1 MTFADVILPVP
12 LPKLLTYAIPDEI
25 SSSIKVG
32 MRVNVA
38 LGNKKIYT
46 GIVYTIHSNKPDYKT
61 RNIDNLLDDEAIIDE
76 IHLQYWKWIA
86 DYYQCSLNDVIR
98 AALPTSL
105 KPESETFVSLCPNY
119 KAEVEITSS
128 ENKVLRILDSDK
140 AVSVNHIAKDSGIK
154 NVLTVL
160 NSLNNKGRVEFHKN
174 LKADYKPIYTEFLK
188 LIPEV
193 EDLHLVLDNLN
204 RAPQQIKVI
213 NYLIE
218 NNSINSATD
227 LCKLSN
233 TLKHTGANKTI
244 INALKKKGIVKIV
257 KIETSRFEEVESTVP
272 LPILS
277 KEQENA
283 YKSIIDGFNKNG
295 KVLLHGV
302 TGSGKTEIYIHL
314 INKAINENRQ
324 VLYLLPEI
332 ALTTQII
339 RRLQVVFGKKVG
351 VFHSK
356 YSDSAR
362 AEVWKRLKKGDYQII
377 LGVRSAVFLPF
388 SNLGLVIIDEEHEN
402 SYKQYDPAPRYH
414 ARDSA
419 IMLSGLFN
427 AYTVLGTATPSLES
441 YYNTKI
447 GKYSIVELRTRFAA
461 VEMPDIQIVDTAD
474 AYKRKIM
481 QEHFHPELVDAIK
494 TALQNGEQVIL
505 FQNRRGYS
513 PYVECYDCAWIPHCN
528 KCSVNYTY
536 HKFKNRLICHYC
548 GDAIDMPKV
557 CPDCGSKKIANR
569 GFGTE
574 MIEDEATLFFPEAGI
589 KRMDLDTTG
598 TRKKYEQIIHDFEKG
613 KIDILI
619 GTQMVT
625 KGLDFDNVGVVGILN
640 ADNMLNFPDFRAFER
655 SYQLMAQVSGRA
667 GRKHKQGKVI
677 IQTRDKEHP
686 IIKYVVDND
695 YKSMFDSQL
704 EERKLF
710 KYPPFYKF
718 VVIKIK
724 HKDAL
729 RLTAASMELA
739 NALKSKLGDSVS
751 APIEPTV
758 SKIYNYYIRE
768 ILIRLKT
775 DSYLFGK
782 KRFISDYLL
791 WFSGIDVAK
800 GTLIQIDVDPL

>member
-12 LPKLLTYAIPDEI
+12 LPKLLTYSIPDKLSNI
-25 SSSIKVG
+25 IKPGV
-32 MRVNVA
+32 RVNVA

-46 GIVYTIHSNKPDYKT
+46 GIVYDIHSNKPEYKT
-61 RNIDNLLDDEAIIDE
+61 RDIDNVLDEETLIDE
-76 IHLQYWKWIA
+76 IHLKYWKWVA
-86 DYYQCSLNDVIR
+86 NYYQCSLNDVIR

-105 KPESETFVSLCPNY
+105 KPESETFVSLCHDY
-119 KAEVEITSS
+119 DSSIVITSS
-128 ENKVLRILDSDK
+128 EDKILRILDADK
-140 AVSVNHIAKDSGIK
+140 TISVNQIAKDSGIK
-154 NVLTVL
+154 NVLTIL
-160 NSLNNKGRVEFHKN
+160 NSLNIKGRIEFHKN
-174 LKADYKPIYTEFLK
+174 LKSDYKPIYTEYLRLVPK
-188 LIPEV
+188 EK
-193 EDLHLVLDNLN
+193 DLHNVLDNLK
-204 RAPQQIKVI
+204 RAPQQLKLI

-218 NNSINSATD
+218 INSSSSISD
-227 LCKLSN
+227 SLKLSSIY
-233 TLKHTGANKTI
+233 KQTGTNKTI
-244 INALKKKGIVKIV
+244 INSLKKKGIVKIV
-257 KIETSRFEEVESTVP
+257 KIETSRFEEVDSTAP

-277 KEQENA
+277 QEQEKA
-283 YKSIIDGFNKNG
+283 YNSILNGLKKSG

-314 INKAINENRQ
+314 INKAISENKQ

-362 AEVWKRLKKGDYQII
+362 AEVWKRLKNKDYQII

-419 IMLSGLFN
+419 IMLSSLFN

-447 GKYSIVELRTRFAA
+447 GKYSLVELKTRFAA
-461 VEMPDIQIVDTAD
+461 VEMPEIQIVDTAD

-481 QEHFHPELVDAIK
+481 QEHFHPELVNAIK
-494 TALQNGEQVIL
+494 TALHNGEQVIL

-513 PYVECYDCAWIPHCN
+513 PYVECYDCAWIPQCN

-536 HKFKNRLICHYC
+536 HKYKNKLICHYC
-548 GDAIDMPKV
+548 GDTIDMPKV

-598 TRKKYEQIIHDFEKG
+598 TRKKYEHIIHDFEKG

-667 GRKHKQGKVI
+667 GRKHKQGKVL

-686 IIKYVVDND
+686 IIQFVVLND

-704 EERKLF
+704 EERELF
-710 KYPPFYKF
+710 KYPPYYKF
-718 VVIKIK
+718 IVIKIK

-729 RLTAASMELA
+729 KLTTASIKLSNE
-739 NALKSKLGDSVS
+739 LKSKLGDAVS
-751 APIEPTV
+751 TPIEPTV
-758 SKIYNYYIRE
+758 SKVYNYYIRE
-768 ILIRLKT
+768 ILIRLKP
-775 DSYLFGK
+775 DSALASK
-782 KRFISDYLL
+782 KRFISEYLM
-791 WFSGIDVAK
+791 WFSSIDEAK